1 MYCKVNSCI
10 QSILPAKAKYF
21 KEELLDDILVIPE
34 QKPNMERVLDI
45 VAWAE
50 VEDFKLIET
59 EVGYSYEGQRL
70 TGEKLVAEIKVK
82 EKVTYVAD
90 VPEQSGHAAHYE
102 KLKSVFVI
110 LPEKIGD
117 RYTCDLIRANRV
129 QVTPYIEDICYRQLN
144 EREIHRCLM
153 LFVDVKLC

>member
-10 QSILPAKAKYF
+10 QSILPATAEFF
-21 KEELLDDILVIPE
+21 KEELLDDVIVVPS
-34 QKPNMERVLDI
+34 QKPDMERILDM

-50 VEDFKLIET
+50 VEDYKLIET
-59 EVGYSYEGQRL
+59 EVGYSHEGQRI
-70 TGEKLVAEIKVK
+70 TGKKLVTEIRIKEKL
-82 EKVTYVAD
+82 TYVAD

-102 KLKSVFVI
+102 KLKSIFVI
-110 LPEKIGD
+110 LPEMVGD
-117 RYTCDLIRANRV
+117 RYTCDLIRANRI
-129 QVTPYIEDICYRQLN
+129 QITPYVEDICYRQLN